1 MTTTSTT
8 TITTRPS
15 TSTET
20 TTRTPSEHY
29 SISSNEDQERA
40 RPETR
45 TKDSHLGILIDGF
58 GPASGRPQPTL
69 RAVDLATAACKIVS
83 VAGWSSWC

>member
-45 TKDSHLGILIDGF
+45 TKDSHLCITIDGA
-58 GPASGRPQPTL
+58 GPAFGRPEPTL
-69 RAVDLATAACKIVS
+69 RAVDLAQTTFKIVS
-83 VAGWSSWC
+83 SGGWSSW

>member
-29 SISSNEDQERA
+29 SISRNEDQERA

-69 RAVDLATAACKIVS
+69 RAVDLAATPFKIVT
-83 VAGWSSWC
+83 AGRWSPW

>member
-45 TKDSHLGILIDGF
+45 TKDSHHGIVINRG
-58 GPASGRPQPTL
+58 GAASGRRAPTL
-69 RAVDLATAACKIVS
+69 RAVNHVVDLHVAVS
-83 VAGWSSWC
+83 ALGRP

>member
-45 TKDSHLGILIDGF
+45 TKDSHLGITIRGLR
-58 GPASGRPQPTL
+58 PAFGRPQPAL
-69 RAVDLATAACKIVS
+69 RAVDLPETARKIVLKGRW
-83 VAGWSSWC
+83 A